1 MLRVLRVVN
10 QHRMSYLLF
19 KNRCYVCVT
28 CVLRVC
34 YVCVTCV
41 LRVQLILIRSFFS
54 SKIHTL
60 KYNIYI
66 YIHTQTQEKP
76 YQISAAAATIMDSA
90 KILKFQL
97 FFPKGMP
104 IATATTLLSL
114 KITQATK
121 SYLHFNFSIFRQP
134 FT

>member
-10 QHRMSYLLF
+10 QHKMSYLLF
-19 KNRCYVCVT
+19 KNR
-28 CVLRVC
+28 C

-60 KYNIYI
+60 KYNIYT
-66 YIHTQTQEKP
+66 HTHTQEKP

-104 IATATTLLSL
+104 IATATTVLSL
-114 KITQATK
+114 KITQPTK

>member
-10 QHRMSYLLF
+10 QHKMSYLLF
-19 KNRCYVCVT
+19 KNR
-28 CVLRVC
+28 C

-60 KYNIYI
+60 KYNIYT
-66 YIHTQTQEKP
+66 HTHRKSLIKFLQLQLP
-76 YQISAAAATIMDSA
+76 LWIPA

-104 IATATTLLSL
+104 IATATTVLSL
-114 KITQATK
+114 KITQPTK

>member
-1 MLRVLRVVN
+1 M
-10 QHRMSYLLF
+10 
-19 KNRCYVCVT
+19 
-28 CVLRVC
+28 
-34 YVCVTCV
+34 

-54 SKIHTL
+54 SKVHTL
-60 KYNIYI
+60 KYNIYT
-66 YIHTQTQEKP
+66 HTQEKP

-104 IATATTLLSL
+104 IATAATVFSL
-114 KITQATK
+114 KITQPTK